1 MANYP
6 ANEVFTRLAKPTTL
20 SGIIKQVFARIFVT
34 TIAPQAQVNMCA
46 AASLVEER
54 LGGKRSE
61 CVKSSCHTPRCL
73 AYETDVIGSF
83 QHISM
88 MYREFLLRGAKLRV
102 E

>member
-20 SGIIKQVFARIFVT
+20 SGIIKQVFARIFAP

-54 LGGKRSE
+54 FGGERSE
-61 CVKSSCHTPRCL
+61 YVKSSCHTPRCL
-73 AYETDVIGSF
+73 AYKANVIGSF
-83 QHISM
+83 QPITIV
-88 MYREFLLRGAKLRV
+88 YREFLLPGAILSP
-102 E
+102 